1 MLGSQIGNYKIISLL
16 GEGGMA
22 NVYLAQ
28 HQLLGSNVAIK
39 LLKEEYVQ
47 NSNIRKRFLAEAR
60 NLAKMS
66 HPNIIKVTDLIDAGD
81 IVAFVMEYIE
91 GQTLEDLLLKKGKLT
106 SLEIEG
112 LFNQMIL
119 AVEYV
124 HGQGLIHRDIKP
136 SNFMVTKNGQ
146 IKLLDFGIAKNTNEG
161 AVDYTKTG
169 LMHQMGTPMY
179 MSPEQVKNTSEVTKQ
194 TDIYSLGVV
203 LWQMVTGQKP
213 YDSNTLS
220 LPEIQVSI
228 LKDPLPVTNTIWD
241 GLIQKL
247 TNKSIKNRFL
257 SVQDISNFEIPIKNQ
272 DLKDADTI
280 FEEREVYNSPHNHK
294 KKSKLLVFLFSIF
307 IGSLFIYFLNKDD
320 KRNKKVQYVLISE
333 INLSSKPFKSSKS
346 LLKIPQADSVLIIC
360 DSAYSF
366 EDGYNYKWKK
376 CKYIDSE
383 GWVSTEIDGQKN
395 LGNKDL
401 AEEFKILMANIPN
414 GSYEYH
420 DLKTIF
426 FHGLIDF
433 LKEKGLNRK
442 YSFAQNQ
449 HNNKFQTIQKF
460 NFRNNNR
467 VYDCRILLNPINEYD
482 YPLYIVLKLDVAKNK
497 IFVKEIYGWKMIRK
511 VKFFKVYN
519 NHNYVDLYDVNEKYI
534 GIHSDGEIEKL

>member
-1 MLGSQIGNYKIISLL
+1 MLGNQIENYKIISLL

-28 HQLLGSNVAIK
+28 HQSLGNNFAIK
-39 LLKEEYVQ
+39 FLKEEYVQ

-66 HPNIIKVTDLIDAGD
+66 HPNIIKVTNLIDAGD

-91 GQTLEDLLLKKGKLT
+91 GQTLEDFLLKKGKLT

-169 LMHQMGTPMY
+169 LMQQMGTPMY

-213 YDSNTLS
+213 YDSVEFS

-241 GLIQKL
+241 QIIEQTTEKDPIYRSLNF
-247 TNKSIKNRFL
+247 TNKRELDYK
-257 SVQDISNFEIPIKNQ
+257 SVSDTLIDTVISNPN
-272 DLKDADTI
+272 
-280 FEEREVYNSPHNHK
+280 K
-294 KKSKLLVFLFSIF
+294 KEKSKLLVFLFSIF
-307 IGSLFIYFLNKDD
+307 IGSFFIYFLNKDD
-320 KRNKKVQYVLISE
+320 KTNKKVQYVLISE
-333 INLSSKPFKSSKS
+333 INLRSKPFKSSKS
-346 LLKIPQADSVLIIC
+346 LLKIPQADSVLILG

-366 EDGYNYKWKK
+366 ENGSNYKWKK

-420 DLKTIF
+420 DLRTIF

-433 LKEKGLNRK
+433 LKEKGLDRK

-449 HNNKFQTIQKF
+449 YNNTFQTIQKF

-482 YPLYIVLKLDVAKNK
+482 YPLYIVLKLDVDKNK
-497 IFVKEIYGWKMIRK
+497 IFVKEIYGWKMLRK

-519 NHNYVDLYDVNEKYI
+519 NDIYVDLYDVNEKYI
-534 GIHSDGEIEKL
+534 GTHSDGEIEKL

>member
-1 MLGSQIGNYKIISLL
+1 MLDQQIQNYKIISLL

-22 NVYLAQ
+22 NVYLAYD
-28 HQLLGSNVAIK
+28 SKFESEVAIK
-39 LLKEEYVQ
+39 VLKDEFVRNKEV
-47 NSNIRKRFLAEAR
+47 RKRFIDEAKILYKIS
-60 NLAKMS
+60 NV
-66 HPNIIKVTDLIDAGD
+66 NIVNVTDLIDAGD
-81 IVAFVMEYIE
+81 IVAFVMEYLD
-91 GQTLEDLLLKKGKLT
+91 GQTVDQFVKQKAF
-106 SLEIEG
+106 SFFEINSI
-112 LFNQMIL
+112 FNQMVSAI
-119 AVEYV
+119 EYV
-124 HGQGLIHRDIKP
+124 HSVGLIHRDIKP
-136 SNFMVTKNGQ
+136 SNFIISTDG
-146 IKLLDFGIAKNTNEG
+146 KLKLFDFGIAKNVGFQLKDPNHTIVG
-161 AVDYTKTG
+161 
-169 LMHQMGTPMY
+169 QQIGTPSF
-179 MSPEQVKNTSEVTKQ
+179 MSPEQIENNCEITKQ
-194 TDIYSLGVV
+194 SDIYSLGVT
-203 LWQMVTGQKP
+203 LWYMVEGKSP
-213 YDSNTLS
+213 Y
-220 LPEIQVSI
+220 
-228 LKDPLPVTNTIWD
+228 
-241 GLIQKL
+241 KL
-247 TNKSIKNRFL
+247 KSISGSVLKNKIVSELLPLTLTFWDDIIQNATKKKPEFRFIDKVKL
-257 SVQDISNFEIPIKNQ
+257 NEAKDIDDTILDT
-272 DLKDADTI
+272 DLKKKIISKKNKFFI
-280 FEEREVYNSPHNHK
+280 FFSTLFIIILTLVIS
-294 KKSKLLVFLFSIF
+294 KS
-307 IGSLFIYFLNKDD
+307 SLFIYFLNKDD
-320 KRNKKVQYVLISE
+320 KINKKVQYVLFSE
-333 INLSSKPFKSSKS
+333 INLMSKPFNSSKS
-346 LLKIPQADSVLIIC
+346 LLKIPQADSVLILG

-519 NHNYVDLYDVNEKYI
+519 NDNYVDLYDVNEKYI
-534 GIHSDGEIEKL
+534 GIHSEGEIEKL